1 MNLKLNVLVLSIL
14 YCVQSSYSDRPVTGK
29 ALPLENSRLGI
40 YDGTP
45 TTIEKHPYLVSIL
58 SNKVFL
64 CACTIVSRSWVVTL
78 GDCVTGLDPSEL
90 TVVAGS
96 DDSSTG
102 TTYTVQTVT
111 LHPHYGKTVYDYDY
125 ACVQING
132 SFKWSNKVRPIK
144 LPRREPKANANL
156 IVAGWG
162 DTSDKRGKQSNS
174 QLMQGKMKWLAKKVC
189 EETWADYGIT
199 WTERMA
205 CAYNKGKT
213 TLCSGDWAD
222 AFVKKG
228 LFYGMFAAGGGG
240 FCSSSAIP
248 VLIADIVPAAAWIK
262 QTTGA
267 TLEDL

>member
-1 MNLKLNVLVLSIL
+1 MNFKLHVLVLSIL

-45 TTIEKHPYLVSIL
+45 TTIEKHPYLVKTFIHSKIQ
-58 SNKVFL
+58 
-64 CACTIVSRSWVVTL
+64 TR
-78 GDCVTGLDPSEL
+78 LDPSEL
-90 TVVAGS
+90 IVVAGS

-102 TTYTVQTVT
+102 ITYTVQTVT
-111 LHPHYGKTVYDYDY
+111 LHPHYGETVYDYDY

-144 LPRREPKANANL
+144 LPRREPKVNANL
-156 IVAGWG
+156 MVAGWG
-162 DTSDKRGKQSNS
+162 DTSDERGKQSNS

-189 EETWADYGIT
+189 EATWADYGIT